1 MVRIFSLSSSTA
13 YQSFIKPVLFRQ
25 PPDVVHS
32 RLLKLSA
39 LYQRLPFSVRI
50 VNKIWAYHNDAILKQ
65 TVDGITFHNPVG
77 LSAGFDKNIELLPTM
92 QSIGYG
98 FMTGGSVTY
107 KPCEGN
113 PRPWF
118 YRLPKSKSLIV
129 NVGLANQ
136 GAERIRRRIETYKA
150 KWFTEFPLIVSV
162 AKTNNSENCNDDE
175 AIADYVG
182 SLEIIRDEERVAVY
196 ELNISCPNAYGGE
209 PFTTPKR
216 LDKLLTA
223 VDALFLT
230 KPVWVKMPINLSWQD
245 FNALLQVIVKH
256 HVTTV
261 VIGNLNKQRSGDQL
275 KDTIPAGTM
284 GNLSGLP
291 TQKLS
296 NDLIAK
302 TYRKYHTQLTI
313 VGVGG
318 IFSAEDAYRKI
329 CLGASLVGLVTGM
342 IFKGP
347 QLIGQ
352 INNELAQLVE
362 KEGFQNI
369 SEAIGSYEHQKLY
382 S

>member
-1 MVRIFSLSSSTA
+1 MVRFISHSSSA
-13 YQSFIKPVLFRQ
+13 VYQRILKPILFRQ
-25 PPDVVHS
+25 RPDAVHS
-32 RLLKLSA
+32 RLLKSSA
-39 LYQRLPFSVRI
+39 LYQRFPLAVRI
-50 VNKIWAYHNDAILKQ
+50 VTKIWAYRNDACLKQ
-65 TVDGITFHNPVG
+65 TVDGITFLNPVG

-92 QSIGYG
+92 QSVGYG

-107 KPCEGN
+107 KPCDGN

-118 YRLPKSKSLIV
+118 YRLPKSRSLIV

-136 GAERIRRRIETYKA
+136 GVEQIRQRIESYEP
-150 KWFTEFPLIVSV
+150 KWFAEFPLVLSI
-162 AKTNNSENCNDDE
+162 AKTNNPENCDDDE
-175 AIADYVG
+175 AIADYIG
-182 SLEIIRDEERVAVY
+182 SLEIMRNEKHVAAY

-216 LDKLLTA
+216 LNNLLSA
-223 VDALFLT
+223 VDALSLD
-230 KPVWVKMPINLSWQD
+230 KPVWVKMPINLAWRD

-261 VIGNLNKQRSGDQL
+261 VIGNLNKQRPSTQL
-275 KDTIPAGTM
+275 QDTIPAGIK

-296 NDLIAK
+296 DDLIAK

-318 IFSAEDAYRKI
+318 IFSAKDAYRKI

-342 IFKGP
+342 IFEGP

-352 INNELAQLVE
+352 INKELTELLM
-362 KEGFQNI
+362 KDGFQNI
-369 SEAIGSYEHQKLY
+369 SQAIGSHNQ
-382 S
+382 